1 MIFKLFLFSFA
12 TIPLKNLRID
22 QADLDFNNALNN
34 ILTSI
39 GAIGFLLPKIFKNNE
54 RCNTDED
61 CPFIMRCCEIGLSKY
76 CCTPNNYIK
85 IDLAYQNQE
94 IKKIS

>member
-1 MIFKLFLFSFA
+1 MLFKILVFSFIS
-12 TIPLKNLRID
+12 IPLNRLQID
-22 QADLDFNNALNN
+22 NADIEFNNM
-34 ILTSI
+34 LTTI
-39 GAIGFLLPKIFKNNE
+39 TTFGYFLPKLLKHNE
-54 RCNTDED
+54 KCATDDD